1 MFAVANKQQFKIK
14 MYKKQIEEAEEIIAP
29 ILAKFREAQQE
40 LEEANKQEHGEEKG
54 ISVLNTLLREEVGTL
69 WAREG
74 FRPFPYW
81 GASCLSP
88 AEVSLLLWRGI
99 CLWQAGVSRAALS
112 RGKLTVLFSIEMIKD
127 HLSLVLND
135 TQSEPIQYLIFCQR
149 MIYSI
154 FDSILFYPRFNSK
167 DYSIKS
173 KTLEK
178 KNSGDSIQ

>member
-1 MFAVANKQQFKIK
+1 MSAGRFPSL
-14 MYKKQIEEAEEIIAP
+14 P
-29 ILAKFREAQQE
+29 IL
-40 LEEANKQEHGEEKG
+40 GG
-54 ISVLNTLLREEVGTL
+54 ILFVTGRSLSSFMERHLSVAG
-69 WAREG
+69 G
-74 FRPFPYW
+74 
-81 GASCLSP
+81 CLSGR
-88 AEVSLLLWRGI
+88 VVKRQTHSF
-99 CLWQAGVSRAALS
+99 V
-112 RGKLTVLFSIEMIKD
+112 FIEMIKD